1 MKKKTYNKLQKEY
14 TDLARQ
20 AKKQIKEIK
29 KAGYKKSPAENVLIG
44 RLPSSAVGE
53 KDNLLI
59 KPRKRSKDVYE
70 KGIIELKKFLQFK
83 TSTKEGYEQLLED
96 RRKQFREE
104 FSDAEKMNNSQ
115 IDEFLEFLGNEKV
128 KSAKENYDS
137 DQLIKMLVKQKI
149 KDNKLV
155 EEKIKNNEDAEE
167 KSVFD
172 LYEDFKDRNTT
183 IADELRELEKSSK
196 NDFIKL

>member
-20 AKKQIKEIK
+20 AKLQIEEIK

-44 RLPSSAVGE
+44 RLPSVMVGK

-59 KPRKRSKDVYE
+59 KPRKRTKEVYE
-70 KGIIELKKFLQFK
+70 KGIIELKKFLTFK
-83 TSTKEGYEQLLED
+83 TATKEGYEELLED
-96 RRKQFREE
+96 RRKQFREK
-104 FSDAEKMNNSQ
+104 FSEAENMSNEQ
-115 IDEFLEFLGNEKV
+115 VDEFLEFLGNEKG

-149 KDNKLV
+149 KSNKVV
-155 EEKIKNNEDAEE
+155 EEKRKNNEDAEE

-172 LYEDFKDRNTT
+172 LYEDFKARNTT
-183 IADELRELEKSSK
+183 IADELRDLEKSTK